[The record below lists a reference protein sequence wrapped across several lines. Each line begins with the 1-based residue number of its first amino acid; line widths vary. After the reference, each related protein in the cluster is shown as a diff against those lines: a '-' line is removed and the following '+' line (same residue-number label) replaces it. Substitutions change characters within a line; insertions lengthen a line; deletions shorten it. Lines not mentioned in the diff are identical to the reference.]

1 MGEFLIV
8 ALGLYCFGVGFLML
22 LEKLKEKFWRKSNG

>member
-8 ALGLYCFGVGFLML
+8 ILGLYCLVVGFLML
-22 LEKLKEKFWRKSNG
+22 IEKLKEKFRSKHGR